1 MNSLENAYEKL
12 EHFYDSISKK
22 HPEIIPIYRITG
34 SNKEGYL
41 VKLASGSS
49 LSLVKEEFDEV
60 KNVSLFSLQ
69 SKVPADR
76 SLITS
81 FVLHAK
87 DEFESKPK
95 KIESE
100 VKAELKETKVPV
112 VKPIEPKK
120 QSSLMNFFKK

>member
-1 MNSLENAYEKL
+1 MEDAYEKL
-12 EHFYDSISKK
+12 DNFYNSISKN

-41 VKLASGSS
+41 VKLVSGSS
-49 LSLVKEEFDEV
+49 LSLVKEEFEEI
-60 KNVSLFSLQ
+60 KSARLFSLQ
-69 SKVPADR
+69 SKIPADR
-76 SLITS
+76 SLITT

-95 KIESE
+95 KIEPE
-100 VKAELKETKVPV
+100 VKAAIKETKVPA
-112 VKPIEPKK
+112 VKPTEPKR